1 MMNKV
6 DLEVKIE
13 SLRTMVQ
20 ESQQSASNYTGQ
32 LAEMEKQLADV
43 NKVALLSSQF
53 DDIYEAIEKGINEF
67 DFSDI
72 DNFEIEYGIDYDGRV
87 NCETHDFNNASDLVS
102 VVVKSV
108 SKLFAEATCPE
119 DEEPTNEQLE
129 QPVES
134 QPVVE
139 EIPQAEKCESEVTTT
154 KPSETDIA
162 DLNKRAQEKKEE
174 KENSFKKR
182 TWF

>member
-1 MMNKV
+1 MNEI
-6 DLEVKIE
+6 DLKTKIE
-13 SLRTMVQ
+13 GLEKAIT
-20 ESQQSASNYTGQ
+20 EHKDYTGTYENQ
-32 LAEMEKQLADV
+32 LKETQKELADY
-43 NKVALLSSQF
+43 NKPELTPEQF
-53 DDIYEAIEKGINEF
+53 DDIYEAIEEGIESF
-67 DFSDI
+67 DFSDP
-72 DNFEIEYGIDYDGRV
+72 DKYEIEYGIDYDGRV
-87 NCETHDFNNASDLVS
+87 NCETHDFNNTSDLVS

-174 KENSFKKR
+174 KENNFKKR

>member
-1 MMNKV
+1 MNKI

-32 LAEMEKQLADV
+32 LVEMEKQLADV

-87 NCETHDFNNASDLVS
+87 NCESHEFRNHEDLLEMIND
-102 VVVKSV
+102 KIQA
-108 SKLFAEATCPE
+108 LFKEADGE
-119 DEEPTNEQLE
+119 DEFDRTENDNH
-129 QPVES
+129 PVDKL
-134 QPVVE
+134 QG
-139 EIPQAEKCESEVTTT
+139 
-154 KPSETDIA
+154 
-162 DLNKRAQEKKEE
+162 
-174 KENSFKKR
+174 
-182 TWF
+182 